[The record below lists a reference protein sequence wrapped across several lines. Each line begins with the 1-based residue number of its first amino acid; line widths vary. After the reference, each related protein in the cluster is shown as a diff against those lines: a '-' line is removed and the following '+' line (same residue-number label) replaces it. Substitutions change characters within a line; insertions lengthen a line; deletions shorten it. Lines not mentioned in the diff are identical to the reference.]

1 MPTTLVKAC
10 AEELSPFFQGIVN
23 SIIKSAK
30 YPKSLKES
38 ALIPILKKK
47 GLDTEDLKNY
57 RPVSQ
62 GSFLNKVIDRSLH
75 LQITKYLEKYELESP
90 LQTGYKAHHS
100 TETLLLALNNHLLM
114 NFEGGKIQILVTLDF
129 SAAFDCIRQPQLK
142 QTLEEQFGFSGTA
155 LDLLKDYFSG
165 RSYSITIDGVKSK
178 KQMLEI
184 GAGQGTTLSCK
195 GFSLATNQ
203 LSLLPGKF
211 DVVCYQFADDL
222 SLVLSFFP
230 TESIESVKDRL
241 IQCLNVILEYC
252 VSHGLQLNSD
262 KTNTMVI
269 GKEGIREAYQDMSI
283 IFDGAPIEFQ
293 KK

>member
-1 MPTTLVKAC
+1 MKEAKNQKPKKPDSIFHEFEALSIEEIKKLIGSINPKTCQMLDPMPTTLVKAC

-184 GAGQGTTLSCK
+184 
-195 GFSLATNQ
+195 
-203 LSLLPGKF
+203 
-211 DVVCYQFADDL
+211 
-222 SLVLSFFP
+222 
-230 TESIESVKDRL
+230 
-241 IQCLNVILEYC
+241 
-252 VSHGLQLNSD
+252 
-262 KTNTMVI
+262 
-269 GKEGIREAYQDMSI
+269 
-283 IFDGAPIEFQ
+283 
-293 KK
+293 